1 MYMYIRAMKIHTY
14 RECTYACTVH
24 VHTCGLLMIEWIY
37 KHAEHPLRYWSKY
50 KHNTKTSQNK

>member
-1 MYMYIRAMKIHTY
+1 MYIYIRAMKIHTY
-14 RECTYACTVH
+14 RESTCTVH

-50 KHNTKTSQNK
+50 KHNGKTSQNK